1 MFFVVLTADARVHW
15 LQLLCPCL
23 KIEDQL
29 TKRSGLYS
37 KETSTSSLITLP
49 PRKDSILQRSNII
62 SETILEEE
70 EEIEDSLAIA
80 NLQTADEETSTPV
93 HVQESNEEGTL
104 EESNEE
110 GILEESRITII

>member
-29 TKRSGLYS
+29 IKRSGLYS

-49 PRKDSILQRSNII
+49 PRKDSVLQRSNII
-62 SETILEEE
+62 SETILEE

-80 NLQTADEETSTPV
+80 NLQTADEDTSTPV
-93 HVQESNEEGTL
+93 HVQESNEKGTL

-110 GILEESRITII
+110 GTLEESRITII